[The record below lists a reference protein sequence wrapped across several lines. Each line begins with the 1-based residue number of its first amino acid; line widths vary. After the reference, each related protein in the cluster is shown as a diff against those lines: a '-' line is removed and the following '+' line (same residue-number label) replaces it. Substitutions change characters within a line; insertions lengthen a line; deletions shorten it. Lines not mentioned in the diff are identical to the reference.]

1 MDKNQLDNEELGDQ
15 IVEPKLGMM
24 FESVDELFEF
34 YNNYA
39 YKTGFSIKRRTCKK
53 ENGVLVHVSYTC
65 SKEGKN
71 ITASNTP
78 LNLPPTQR
86 TGCKAKISARLC
98 ADDKWM
104 ISVVALQHNHLN
116 SPSKARHLRGH
127 KRINT
132 ATKKKVFSNDKAGIR
147 MCKIYGA
154 LAVEGGGYENL
165 PYDEKTLR
173 NMVAREKN
181 LELGEGDATALQN
194 HFTIMQNRQK
204 HTLFFLQLVPPL
216 VSLVCR

>member
-1 MDKNQLDNEELGDQ
+1 MDENQLDNEELGDQ

-53 ENGVLVHVSYTC
+53 ENGVLVHVIYTC

-132 ATKKKVFSNDKAGIR
+132 ATKKKVFSNDKAEIR

-154 LAVEGGGYENL
+154 LAVEVSKDNDKCNDIKKWIRERLIAVGKGSGVEMEISKSKQN
-165 PYDEKTLR
+165 DVNEVEKL
-173 NMVAREKN
+173 
-181 LELGEGDATALQN
+181 
-194 HFTIMQNRQK
+194 
-204 HTLFFLQLVPPL
+204 
-216 VSLVCR
+216 